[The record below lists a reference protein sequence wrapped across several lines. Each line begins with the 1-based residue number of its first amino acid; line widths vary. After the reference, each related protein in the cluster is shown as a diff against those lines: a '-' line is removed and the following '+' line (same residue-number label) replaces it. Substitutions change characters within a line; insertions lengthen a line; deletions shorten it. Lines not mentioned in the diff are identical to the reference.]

1 MPSKRVSHSAP
12 LRELTLSVLMEN
24 TAAEGYAAE
33 HGLSFLLESDDAVVL
48 FDTGQSGAFLDNAL
62 RMGIDLSRVTH
73 IVLSHGHYDH
83 TGGLDRALGHI
94 RSQKNEADLPPVYA
108 HPDTLLQ
115 RRRVTAEGTRDLGM
129 PLESRDA
136 LAAWPNVSFC
146 KTPAYLTDSIVF
158 LGEIPHAQ
166 PEMCVF
172 VGEMEKDGIFTED
185 TLPDD
190 SALAFITNNGLVVV
204 AGCSH
209 SGIVNILEHAKKVTG
224 ISKIRAVYG
233 GLHCKDMTPDTLQ
246 KACAALKTERLEQL
260 YACHCTGNALDGFP
274 GEVKLAAGER
284 RALITAPPSP
294 TAP

>member
-1 MPSKRVSHSAP
+1 M
-12 LRELTLSVLMEN
+12 LTLSVLMEN
-24 TAAEGYAAE
+24 SAAEGYATE

-48 FDTGQSGAFLDNAL
+48 FDTGQSGAFFDNAE
-62 RMGIDLSRVTH
+62 RMGCDLARVTH

-83 TGGLDRALGHI
+83 TGGLARALTFI
-94 RSQKNEADLPPVYA
+94 RSRKNEADLPPLYV
-108 HPDTLLQ
+108 HPDALLH
-115 RRRVTAEGTRDLGM
+115 RRRVTVEGTRDLGM
-129 PLESRDA
+129 PQESRDA
-136 LAAWPNVSFC
+136 LAAWPKVFFC
-146 KTPAYLTDSIVF
+146 KGPVHLTDSIIF

-172 VGEMEKDGIFTED
+172 VGEAEKDGTFVKD

-190 SALAFITNNGLVVV
+190 SALAYITDGGLVII

-233 GLHCKDMTPDTLQ
+233 GLHCKDMTPETLQ
-246 KACAALKTERLEQL
+246 KATTALAGENLERI

-284 RALITAPPSP
+284 HVIIS
-294 TAP
+294 